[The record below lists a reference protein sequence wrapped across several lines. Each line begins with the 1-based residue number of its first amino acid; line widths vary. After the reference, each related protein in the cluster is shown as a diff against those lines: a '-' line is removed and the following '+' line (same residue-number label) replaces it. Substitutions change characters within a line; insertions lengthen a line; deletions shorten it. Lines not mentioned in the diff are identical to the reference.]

1 MRKVAIV
8 ADSPATLTA
17 ELIAENKI
25 NIVPFHV
32 IADEKDY
39 LDTEVDMDW
48 LYKRLQSKTNLPTTS
63 CPSPGQFLQAF
74 RECARKKQDII
85 CITMTAAFSE
95 GYEAALD
102 ATKLARQEFPEIR
115 IELVDSR
122 TAEAG
127 EMIMVIGLAEA
138 VKEGKSFED
147 IAKLAN
153 ELKLNLN
160 TLQTFDTLFY
170 REKGGRI
177 LKAKAW
183 AKAEAATSFKAIIE
197 VGGSVGRLT
206 KPIARAKTKNEI
218 LAKMVDI
225 ATERIG
231 NKKLH
236 AAIVHGDV
244 PEQAS
249 KLKEMLFAKLN
260 CEKIYINQAL
270 AVTTVH
276 AGKGFISFGFYG
288 SS

>member
-8 ADSPATLTA
+8 ADSPVTLTA
-17 ELIAENKI
+17 EFIAENKI

-32 IADEKDY
+32 IADDRDY
-39 LDTEVDMDW
+39 MDTEVDMDW
-48 LYKRLQSKTNLPTTS
+48 LYNRLQDKDNLPTTS

-74 RECARKKQDII
+74 RECARKEQDII
-85 CITMTAAFSE
+85 CITMTAAFTK
-95 GYEAALD
+95 GYQAALD
-102 ATKLARQEFPEIR
+102 ATKLAREEFPEIR
-115 IELVDSR
+115 IELIDSR

-127 EMIMVIGLAEA
+127 EMILVIGLAEA

-147 IAKLAN
+147 IVELAN
-153 ELKLNLN
+153 ELKLNMN

-177 LKAKAW
+177 LKAKSW
-183 AKAEAATSFKAIIE
+183 AKAETATSFKAIIE
-197 VGGSVGRLT
+197 VDASAGKLT

-231 NKKLH
+231 NKRFH

-249 KLKEMLFAKLN
+249 KLREMLLTKFN

-270 AVTTVH
+270 AVTAVH

-288 SS
+288 SN

>member
-1 MRKVAIV
+1 MREVVVV
-8 ADSPATLTA
+8 ADSPVTLTS
-17 ELIAENKI
+17 EFIAEHKI
-25 NIVPFHV
+25 AIVPFHV
-32 IADEKDY
+32 IAEDKDY

-48 LYKRLQSKTNLPTTS
+48 LYSRLQDKTNLPTTS

-74 RECARKKQDII
+74 RKCARKGQDII
-85 CITMTAAFSE
+85 CITMTAAFTK
-95 GYEAALD
+95 GYQAALD
-102 ATKLARQEFPEIR
+102 AVKLAQFEFPETR
-115 IELVDSR
+115 IELIDSR

-147 IAKLAN
+147 IVKLAN
-153 ELKLNLN
+153 ELKKKMN
-160 TLQTFDTLFY
+160 TLQTFDSLFY

-177 LKAKAW
+177 FKAEAW
-183 AKAEAATSFKAIIE
+183 AKAEEVTSFKAIIE
-197 VGGSVGRLT
+197 VDAVAGGLT

-231 NKKLH
+231 NKRLH

-244 PEQAS
+244 PEEAS
-249 KLKEMLFAKLN
+249 KLEEMLLTEFN
-260 CEKIYINQAL
+260 CDKVYINQAL
-270 AVTTVH
+270 AVTAVH

-288 SS
+288 KD

>member
-8 ADSPATLTA
+8 ADSPVTLTV
-17 ELIAENKI
+17 EFIAENKI
-25 NIVPFHV
+25 TIVPFHV
-32 IADEKDY
+32 IADDKDY
-39 LDTEVDMDW
+39 QDTEVDMDW
-48 LYKRLQSKTNLPTTS
+48 LYSRLQDKANLPTTS

-74 RECARKKQDII
+74 RECARKEQDII
-85 CITMTAAFSE
+85 CITMTAAFTK
-95 GYEAALD
+95 GYQAALD
-102 ATKLARQEFPEIR
+102 ATKLAQEEFPETR
-115 IELVDSR
+115 IELIDSR

-127 EMIMVIGLAEA
+127 EMILVIGLAEA

-147 IAKLAN
+147 IVELAN
-153 ELKLNLN
+153 ELKLKMN

-177 LKAKAW
+177 FKAKSW
-183 AKAEAATSFKAIIE
+183 AKAEAVTSFKAIIE
-197 VGGSVGRLT
+197 VDAAAGKLT

-218 LAKMVDI
+218 LGKMVDI
-225 ATERIG
+225 TTERIG

-249 KLKEMLFAKLN
+249 RLEQMLLAKFN

-270 AVTTVH
+270 AVTAVH

>member
-8 ADSPATLTA
+8 ADSPVTLA
-17 ELIAENKI
+17 EEFIAENNI
-25 NIVPFHV
+25 SIVPFHV
-32 IADEKDY
+32 IDDDRDY
-39 LDTEVDMDW
+39 PDTEVDMDW
-48 LYKRLQSKTNLPTTS
+48 LYSRLQDKVNLPTTS

-74 RECARKKQDII
+74 RECARKEQDII
-85 CITMTAAFSE
+85 CITMTAAFTK
-95 GYEAALD
+95 GYQAALD
-102 ATKLARQEFPEIR
+102 ATELARKEFPETR
-115 IELVDSR
+115 IELIDSR

-127 EMIMVIGLAEA
+127 EMILVIGLAEA

-147 IAKLAN
+147 IVELAN
-153 ELKLNLN
+153 ELKLKMN

-177 LKAKAW
+177 LKADSW
-183 AKAEAATSFKAIIE
+183 AKAEAVTRFKAIIE
-197 VGGSVGRLT
+197 VDASAGKLT

-218 LAKMVDI
+218 LRKMVDI

-244 PEQAS
+244 PEQAT
-249 KLKEMLFAKLN
+249 KLKEMLLSKFS
-260 CEKIYINQAL
+260 CEKVYINQAL
-270 AVTTVH
+270 AVTAVH

-288 SS
+288 S

>member
-1 MRKVAIV
+1 MRRVAIV

-17 ELIAENKI
+17 EFIAENKI
-25 NIVPFHV
+25 AIVPFHV
-32 IADEKDY
+32 ITEDRDY

-48 LYKRLQSKTNLPTTS
+48 LYGRLQDKGNLPTTS

-74 RECARKKQDII
+74 RECAQKEQDII
-85 CITMTAAFSE
+85 CITMTAAFSD
-95 GYEAALD
+95 GYEAAVD
-102 ATKLARQEFPEIR
+102 AMKLARKEFLETK
-115 IELVDSR
+115 IEVIDSR

-127 EMIMVIGLAEA
+127 EMILVIGLADA

-147 IAKLAN
+147 IVELAN
-153 ELKLNLN
+153 ELKLKMN

-177 LKAKAW
+177 LNAKSW

-197 VGGSVGRLT
+197 VDASAGKLT

-231 NKKLH
+231 DKKLH

-244 PEQAS
+244 SEQAI
-249 KLKEMLFAKLN
+249 KLKEMLLTKFN
-260 CEKIYINQAL
+260 CEEIFINQAL
-270 AVTTVH
+270 AVTAVH

-288 SS
+288 GS

>member
-17 ELIAENKI
+17 EFIAENKI
-25 NIVPFHV
+25 AIVPFHV
-32 IADEKDY
+32 ITEDRDY

-48 LYKRLQSKTNLPTTS
+48 LYGRLQDKGNLPTTS

-74 RECARKKQDII
+74 RECAQKEQDII
-85 CITMTAAFSE
+85 CITMTAAFSD
-95 GYEAALD
+95 GYEAAVD
-102 ATKLARQEFPEIR
+102 AMKLARKEFLETK
-115 IELVDSR
+115 IEVIDSR

-127 EMIMVIGLAEA
+127 EMILVIGLADA

-147 IAKLAN
+147 IVELAN
-153 ELKLNLN
+153 ELKLKMN

-177 LKAKAW
+177 LNAKSW

-197 VGGSVGRLT
+197 VDASAGKLT

-231 NKKLH
+231 DKKLH

-244 PEQAS
+244 SEQAI
-249 KLKEMLFAKLN
+249 KLKEMLLTKFN
-260 CEKIYINQAL
+260 CEEIFINQAL
-270 AVTTVH
+270 AVTAVH

-288 SS
+288 GS